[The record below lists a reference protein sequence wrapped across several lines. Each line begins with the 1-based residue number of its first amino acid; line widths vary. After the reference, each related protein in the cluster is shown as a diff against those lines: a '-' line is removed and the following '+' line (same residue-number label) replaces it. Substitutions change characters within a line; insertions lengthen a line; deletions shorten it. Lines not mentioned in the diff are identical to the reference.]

1 MSDEQETDPLT
12 RIGPVDFKTCADFE
26 KWWKVQGLGGENASL
41 LPGGQLSDLG
51 QASHPRYV
59 ILIEMTCSQAYA

>member
-12 RIGPVDFKTCADFE
+12 RIGPVDFKTWADFD
-26 KWWKVQGLGGENASL
+26 KWWKVQGLGGENASSL
-41 LPGGQLSDLG
+41 KDGQLSDLG

-59 ILIEMTCSQAYA
+59 ILNVMTCSQVIA